1 MSNSF
6 WFALP
11 LIVSVS
17 LVYAATR
24 HEEVGAIL
32 SHAFRVAV
40 WIAGFML
47 LVFGI
52 LYLVYRC
59 RSRNAKAGST
69 HACAET
75 YASAIGLICS
85 NTLSDSVPGKG

>member
-1 MSNSF
+1 MSSSF

-40 WIAGFML
+40 WIAGFMVL
-47 LVFGI
+47 IFGI
-52 LYLVYRC
+52 LYLV
-59 RSRNAKAGST
+59 SRQVS
-69 HACAET
+69 
-75 YASAIGLICS
+75 
-85 NTLSDSVPGKG
+85 

>member
-1 MSNSF
+1 MSSSF

-32 SHAFRVAV
+32 AHAFRVAV
-40 WIAGFML
+40 WIVGFMV
-47 LVFGI
+47 LVFGV
-52 LYLVYRC
+52 LYLV
-59 RSRNAKAGST
+59 SMQVS
-69 HACAET
+69 
-75 YASAIGLICS
+75 
-85 NTLSDSVPGKG
+85 

>member
-1 MSNSF
+1 MTYSF

-32 SHAFRVAV
+32 RHASGCAM
-40 WIAGFML
+40 WITGFML
-47 LVFGI
+47 FVFGL
-52 LYLVYRC
+52 LYLISMWV
-59 RSRNAKAGST
+59 S
-69 HACAET
+69 
-75 YASAIGLICS
+75 
-85 NTLSDSVPGKG
+85 

>member
-40 WIAGFML
+40 WIAAFMF

-52 LYLVYRC
+52 LYLV
-59 RSRNAKAGST
+59 SMQVS
-69 HACAET
+69 
-75 YASAIGLICS
+75 
-85 NTLSDSVPGKG
+85 

>member
-1 MSNSF
+1 MSNSINNF
-6 WFALP
+6 WFAVP

-52 LYLVYRC
+52 LYLV
-59 RSRNAKAGST
+59 SRYVS
-69 HACAET
+69 
-75 YASAIGLICS
+75 
-85 NTLSDSVPGKG
+85 

>member
-40 WIAGFML
+40 WIVGFMV
-47 LVFGI
+47 LVFGV
-52 LYLVYRC
+52 LYPIQRQVSWIVRRHENKYYAGRTLVRQ
-59 RSRNAKAGST
+59 
-69 HACAET
+69 
-75 YASAIGLICS
+75 
-85 NTLSDSVPGKG
+85 

>member
-1 MSNSF
+1 MSTSNF
-6 WFALP
+6 WFAFP

-24 HEEVGAIL
+24 HEDVGAIL

-40 WIAGFML
+40 WIVGFML

-52 LYLVYRC
+52 LYAV
-59 RSRNAKAGST
+59 
-69 HACAET
+69 
-75 YASAIGLICS
+75 SAWVS
-85 NTLSDSVPGKG
+85 

>member
-1 MSNSF
+1 MTISF

-40 WIAGFML
+40 WIAGFMVL
-47 LVFGI
+47 IFGI
-52 LYLVYRC
+52 LYLV
-59 RSRNAKAGST
+59 SRQVS
-69 HACAET
+69 
-75 YASAIGLICS
+75 
-85 NTLSDSVPGKG
+85 